1 MIKRTWWFSFST
13 LACNS
18 GRDISEMLGFSLT
31 NLGNGVVIPCIIKI
45 NTAACMTLHGF

>member
-13 LACNS
+13 LAYNS

-31 NLGNGVVIPCIIKI
+31 DIGNGVVTHCIIKI
-45 NTAACMTLHGF
+45 NTAA